1 MENNALE
8 LLLDRK
14 YKNETYTIGNL
25 YVDGEWFCNTLED
38 KDRGLSQTMS
48 LEEIKET
55 KVYGETA
62 IPTGRFAIRM
72 DIVSPK
78 YNGVK
83 WYKDNFGGRMPRLEN
98 VKGFSGILIHSG
110 NTALDS
116 NGCILVGMN
125 KAKGKVL
132 DSRAT
137 FQKLWKILEQARK
150 AGKTIYLTVK

>member
-1 MENNALE
+1 MENDTLE

-25 YVDGEWFCNTLED
+25 YVAGEWFCNSMED
-38 KDRGLSQTMS
+38 KDRGLSQTMP

-62 IPTGRFAIRM
+62 IPTGRYEVRM

>member
-38 KDRGLSQTMS
+38 KDRGLKSSMS
-48 LEEIKET
+48 LEEINKI
-55 KVYGETA
+55 KVYAETA
-62 IPTGRFAIRM
+62 IPAGRYVVKM
-72 DIVSPK
+72 DVVSPK
-78 YNGVK
+78 YNRVK

-98 VKGFSGILIHSG
+98 VKGFSGILIHPG
-110 NTALDS
+110 TTAVDS
-116 NGCILVGMN
+116 AGCIIVGLN
-125 KAKGKVL
+125 KIKGNVL

>member
-1 MENNALE
+1 MENNTLE

-25 YVDGEWFCNTLED
+25 YVDGEWFCNALED

-62 IPTGRFAIRM
+62 IPTGRYEVRM

-83 WYKDNFGGRMPRLEN
+83 WYKDNFGGRMPRLES

-150 AGKTIYLTVK
+150 AGKTIYLTVQ

>member
-1 MENNALE
+1 MENNTLE

-14 YKNETYTIGNL
+14 YRKETYTIGNL
-25 YVDGEWFCNTLED
+25 YVDGEWFCNALED
-38 KDRGLSQTMS
+38 KDRGLSQTMPI
-48 LEEIKET
+48 EEINKI

-62 IPTGRFAIRM
+62 IPTGRYEVRM

-83 WYKDNFGGRMPRLEN
+83 WYKDNFGGRMPRLES

-116 NGCILVGMN
+116 NGCILVGLN

-137 FQKLWKILEQARK
+137 FQKLWKVLEQARK
-150 AGKTIYLTVK
+150 AGKTIYLTVQ

>member
-1 MENNALE
+1 MENNTLE

-14 YKNETYTIGNL
+14 YRKETYTIGNL

-38 KDRGLSQTMS
+38 KDRGVSQTMP
-48 LEEIKET
+48 LEEIK
-55 KVYGETA
+55 KAKIYGETA
-62 IPTGRFAIRM
+62 IPTGRYEVRM

-83 WYKDNFGGRMPRLEN
+83 WYKDNFGGRMPRLES

-137 FQKLWKILEQARK
+137 FQKLWKVLEQARK
-150 AGKTIYLTVK
+150 AGKKIYLTIK

>member
-1 MENNALE
+1 MENSTLE

-62 IPTGRFAIRM
+62 IPTGRYEVRM

-83 WYKDNFGGRMPRLEN
+83 WYKDNFGGRMPRLES

-116 NGCILVGMN
+116 NGCILVGLN

-137 FQKLWKILEQARK
+137 FQKLWKVLEQARK
-150 AGKTIYLTVK
+150 TGKTIYLTVQ

>member
-14 YKNETYTIGNL
+14 YRKETYTIGDL

-38 KDRGLSQTMS
+38 KDRGLSQTMP
-48 LEEIKET
+48 LEEIKEN

-62 IPTGRFAIRM
+62 IPTGRYEVRM
-72 DIVSPK
+72 DVVSPK

-83 WYKDNFGGRMPRLEN
+83 WYKDNFGGRMPRLES

-116 NGCILVGMN
+116 YGCILVGMN

-137 FQKLWKILEQARK
+137 FQKLWKVLEQARK
-150 AGKTIYLTVK
+150 AGKTIYLTVQ

>member
-14 YKNETYTIGNL
+14 YKKETYTIGNL
-25 YVDGEWFCNTLED
+25 YVDGEWFCNSLED
-38 KDRGLSQTMS
+38 KDRGLSQTMP

-62 IPTGRFAIRM
+62 IPTGRYEVRM

-83 WYKDNFGGRMPRLEN
+83 WYKDNFGGRMPRLES

-137 FQKLWKILEQARK
+137 FQKLWNILEQARK
-150 AGKTIYLTVK
+150 AGKTIYLTVQ